1 MNRRDLD
8 TNILH
13 NGEEI
18 LKFAKNNLFREG
30 DELIAIQEDIMSK
43 YVFKQYDNECY
54 DFVDCEYSE
63 ETLDFFDLINCK
75 FIIMLNKENENYI
88 KVITTPMGFDT
99 DLFINNHNEVM
110 KNGLGVNIDNMDEI
124 FFKNGSVIKTTES
137 DCENIRGKRS
147 ELKHWFY
154 DYEMNDVDLSFLDN
168 FISKENIKLN
178 DDEIIFMSISR
189 KIK

>member
-124 FFKNGSVIKTTES
+124 FFKNGSVIK
-137 DCENIRGKRS
+137 NYRI
-147 ELKHWFY
+147 
-154 DYEMNDVDLSFLDN
+154 
-168 FISKENIKLN
+168 
-178 DDEIIFMSISR
+178 
-189 KIK
+189 